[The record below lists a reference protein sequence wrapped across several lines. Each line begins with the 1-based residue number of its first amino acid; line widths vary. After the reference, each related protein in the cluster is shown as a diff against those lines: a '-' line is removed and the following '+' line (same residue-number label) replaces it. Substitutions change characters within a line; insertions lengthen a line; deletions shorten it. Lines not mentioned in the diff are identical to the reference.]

1 MRIETVILENIRS
14 HVKSKIN
21 FKKGF
26 NCLVGGLGTGKSS
39 ILYAID
45 FALFG
50 DPLGRSY
57 DYLLREGADIGKVA
71 LKFIYNGK
79 EYTIIRALRRR
90 NNRISQDMEQLKFF
104 EGEKL
109 VASHKNEAVA
119 EQLKA
124 ITGLDQDLFRELIW
138 VRQEHLKELLD
149 IRPRERQKRL
159 DELFGLSDYEVAWKN
174 LGELARD
181 YKKEKEILEK
191 DYDVVAINEIQQEY
205 TKSVEELAKTDEEL
219 QNIRKI
225 LVEKE
230 ASLHQIEDKLKSLEE
245 MRAKKDVVER
255 ELAELKASIASTE
268 ELCSRTAEQIEQKR
282 VHLEELQHELYMLE
296 NEENKWR
303 SQLEKVGIDPNISL
317 EELKN
322 YISTVSDQI
331 SQIMGE
337 QEATKKEI
345 KTAQQRWSTLT
356 TQNICPLCLQPLT
369 GEYKQSLLQRMN
381 EENAE
386 RQTRLSTLQKEL
398 EELQNL
404 KRTAEAVAS
413 NLQTLLYKRE
423 TLTSQMEREK
433 EELERLRLD
442 LEKNQ
447 QTIEDLKK
455 RLEELK
461 SQKIEFDLAEL
472 QKVRELRDKLFREYS
487 DLKSRLSLL
496 ESRKIDIGKRID
508 ELKQRIDS
516 AQKKIDKLNKCRE
529 IIEIID
535 SIRDG
540 YRNIQPKLRTE
551 FVKTLERF
559 VQHVLDTLTGDEGSF
574 LQVKI
579 DESYSPIVISEGY
592 QREVSNLSGGER
604 TLLAFAYRLGIGQLI
619 MQSRTGLG
627 LYLLILDEPTESL
640 GREDGSID
648 RLAESISR
656 LKTIEQIIAV
666 THSEA
671 FAEKAEHVI
680 RLEKENNISHVMA
693 EEKPLMAIE

>member
-1 MRIETVILENIRS
+1 VRIETVILENIRS

-71 LKFIYNGK
+71 LKFIHNGK

-205 TKSVEELAKTDEEL
+205 NKSVEELAKADEEL

-230 ASLHQIEDKLKSLEE
+230 ASLHQIEGKLKSLEE
-245 MRAKKDVVER
+245 MRAKKDIVER

-268 ELCSRTAEQIEQKR
+268 ELCSRISEQIEQKR
-282 VHLEELQHELYMLE
+282 VHLEELEHELYTLE
-296 NEENKWR
+296 SEENKWR
-303 SQLEKVGIDPNISL
+303 SQLEKFGIDPNISL
-317 EELKN
+317 EELKS

-404 KRTAEAVAS
+404 KRTVEAVAS

-423 TLTSQMEREK
+423 TLTGQMEREK
-433 EELERLRLD
+433 GELERLGLD
-442 LEKNQ
+442 LEKNR

-487 DLKSRLSLL
+487 DLKSRLRLL

-680 RLEKENNISHVMA
+680 RLEKENNVSHVMA

>member
-14 HVKSKIN
+14 HVKSMVK
-21 FKKGF
+21 FKRGF

-50 DPLGRSY
+50 DPIGRSY
-57 DYLLREGADIGKVA
+57 EYLLREGADIGKIA
-71 LKFIYNGK
+71 LKFIHNGK

-109 VASHKNEAVA
+109 IAEHKNEAVT

-124 ITGLDQDLFRELIW
+124 ITGLDQDLFRELVW
-138 VRQEHLKELLD
+138 VRQEHLKDLLD

-159 DELFGLSDYEVAWKN
+159 DELFGLSDYEIAWKN
-174 LGELARD
+174 LGELGRD
-181 YKKEKEILEK
+181 YKKEKELLEK
-191 DYDVVAINEIQQEY
+191 DYDVVAIKEIQQEY
-205 TKSVEELAKTDEEL
+205 NKSVEELAKTEEEL
-219 QNIRKI
+219 QNLRKI

-230 ASLHQIEDKLKSLEE
+230 ATLHQIEEKLKVLEE
-245 MRAKKDVVER
+245 KQARTDAIKR
-255 ELAELKASIASTE
+255 EIAELQAKIASTE
-268 ELCSRTAEQIEQKR
+268 DLCSRITEQIQERK
-282 VHLEELQHELYMLE
+282 VYLEEIQQEFYKLE
-296 NEENKWR
+296 NEEKNWR
-303 SQLEKVGIDPNISL
+303 NQLEKVGVDPNITL

-322 YISTVSDQI
+322 YILTLDDQI
-331 SQIMGE
+331 SQLRGE
-337 QEATKKEI
+337 QDATRREI
-345 KTAQQRWSTLT
+345 RTAQQRWNTLT
-356 TQNICPLCLQPLT
+356 TQSICPLCLQPLT

-386 RQTRLSTLQKEL
+386 GQTRLSTLQKEL

-404 KRTAEAVAS
+404 RKLADTIAS
-413 NLQTLLYKRE
+413 NIQTLSYRRE
-423 TLTSQMEREK
+423 NLTGQMEREK
-433 EELERLRLD
+433 ENIEKLSSD
-442 LEKNQ
+442 LKRNQ
-447 QTIEDLKK
+447 QLIEDLRK
-455 RLEELK
+455 RLKELESEK
-461 SQKIEFDLAEL
+461 VEFDLSEL
-472 QKVRELRDKLFREYS
+472 QKTRELRDSIYKEYS
-487 DLKSRLSLL
+487 NLKGQLSLF

-516 AQKKIDKLNKCRE
+516 AQKKIERLDRCRK

-535 SIRDG
+535 NIRDG

-559 VQHVLDTLTGDEGSF
+559 VQHVLDTLTGDEGAF
-574 LQVKI
+574 LQIKI
-579 DESYSPIVISEGY
+579 DESYSPTVISEGY
-592 QREVSNLSGGER
+592 EREVANLSGGER

-627 LYLLILDEPTESL
+627 LHLLILDEPTESL
-640 GREDGSID
+640 GSEDGSID

-680 RLEKENNISHVMA
+680 RLEKENNVSRVISEEAQLMTA
-693 EEKPLMAIE
+693 E

>member
-1 MRIETVILENIRS
+1 
-14 HVKSKIN
+14 
-21 FKKGF
+21 
-26 NCLVGGLGTGKSS
+26 
-39 ILYAID
+39 
-45 FALFG
+45 
-50 DPLGRSY
+50 
-57 DYLLREGADIGKVA
+57 
-71 LKFIYNGK
+71 
-79 EYTIIRALRRR
+79 
-90 NNRISQDMEQLKFF
+90 
-104 EGEKL
+104 
-109 VASHKNEAVA
+109 
-119 EQLKA
+119 
-124 ITGLDQDLFRELIW
+124 
-138 VRQEHLKELLD
+138 
-149 IRPRERQKRL
+149 
-159 DELFGLSDYEVAWKN
+159 
-174 LGELARD
+174 
-181 YKKEKEILEK
+181 
-191 DYDVVAINEIQQEY
+191 
-205 TKSVEELAKTDEEL
+205 
-219 QNIRKI
+219 
-225 LVEKE
+225 
-230 ASLHQIEDKLKSLEE
+230 
-245 MRAKKDVVER
+245 MRAKRDFVER
-255 ELAELKASIASTE
+255 ETAELKARIASIE
-268 ELCSRTAEQIEQKR
+268 ELCSRITEQIEQKGF
-282 VHLEELQHELYMLE
+282 HLEELQRELYTLE
-296 NEENKWR
+296 SEEDKWR

-317 EELKN
+317 EELKS
-322 YISTVSDQI
+322 YISTVNDQI

-337 QEATKKEI
+337 QEATRKEI
-345 KTAQQRWSTLT
+345 RTAQQRWRALT

-369 GEYKQSLLQRMN
+369 GEYKQSLLRRMN

-386 RQTRLSTLQKEL
+386 HQTRLSTLQKEL

-404 KRTAEAVAS
+404 KRIVEAVAS
-413 NLQTLLYKRE
+413 NLQALLYKRE
-423 TLTSQMEREK
+423 TLTGQMGRER
-433 EELERLRLD
+433 EELERLGLD
-442 LEKNQ
+442 LEKNK
-447 QTIEDLKK
+447 QTKEDLKK

-496 ESRKIDIGKRID
+496 ESRKIDIGRRID

-559 VQHVLDTLTGDEGSF
+559 VQHVLDTLTGDEGAF

-640 GREDGSID
+640 GREDSSID

-680 RLEKENNISHVMA
+680 RLEKENNVSHVMA
-693 EEKPLMAIE
+693 EEKPLMVME